1 MCFITVK
8 RRVIHLTIR
17 NPVCFPKNGE
27 CILEKQLKRIFGV
40 MVKYLSS
47 YAVCCGSKSKFKSF
61 GCKKSIKTVD
71 KNLFWSKASRNIFDI

>member
-8 RRVIHLTIR
+8 RVIHLTIK

-27 CILEKQLKRIFGV
+27 CILEKQLKRIFVV

-47 YAVCCGSKSKFKSF
+47 YAVCCGRKSKFKNLV
-61 GCKKSIKTVD
+61 CKKSIKTV
-71 KNLFWSKASRNIFDI
+71 